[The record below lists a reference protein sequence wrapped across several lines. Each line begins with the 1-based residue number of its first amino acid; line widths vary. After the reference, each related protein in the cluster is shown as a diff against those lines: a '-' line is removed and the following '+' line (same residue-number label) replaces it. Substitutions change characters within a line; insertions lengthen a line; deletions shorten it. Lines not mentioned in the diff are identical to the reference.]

1 MSGQSCLGCATFP
14 CLTSSPTPVS
24 DKTQAPDAEP
34 GTYIEADDQG
44 EEKKPAPAKRIAL
57 PESALGKNLAHA
69 DKKVGSALR
78 AMGRYMHKV
87 LQQAVLWTLIVA
99 L

>member
-1 MSGQSCLGCATFP
+1 MPDVFAN
-14 CLTSSPTPVS
+14 PVS

-69 DKKVGSALR
+69 DKKVGSSLR

-87 LQQAVLWTLIVA
+87 LQQAVWTLIFA